1 MQHFCDW
8 ELPGWQRVA
17 NLQLLPG
24 TAAFAADCLLQAH
37 TTPLPRLF
45 LVELTQHHASNRS
58 SGGNCHVSNVDPAEL
73 RPTAE
78 ALHRTRTHLSRS
90 ISEVPLGGA
99 SCDDS
104 IMIWFRILET

>member
-1 MQHFCDW
+1 M
-8 ELPGWQRVA
+8 
-17 NLQLLPG
+17 LQPG

-45 LVELTQHHASNRS
+45 LVELTQHHGSNRS
-58 SGGNCHVSNVDPAEL
+58 GGGNCHVSNVDPAEL

-99 SCDDS
+99 SCDDL
-104 IMIWFRILET
+104 MV

>member
-1 MQHFCDW
+1 M
-8 ELPGWQRVA
+8 
-17 NLQLLPG
+17 LQPG

-73 RPTAE
+73 RRTAE

-90 ISEVPLGGA
+90 ISEVPLEKK
-99 SCDDS
+99 
-104 IMIWFRILET
+104 L